1 MVMYICDRKCQH
13 TSQNMTVPS
22 SDVIHNL
29 LLHTPPTY
37 PCRKEDGVMC
47 GQGEVAVLVCL
58 VDVLLSLQVHCL
70 QLLEHLLVYP
80 AETSVLNREKVRWS
94 VLSKGWGMVCK
105 CVCGWVWSVCPH
117 RKSDRV
123 IPRCIQTKATPTCRR
138 LQWSSW
144 RCGVGCRP
152 GTVWPPAS
160 LPSLG
165 GDQIWK
171 RKGRRKELQVTMVTC
186 MLWEKGG
193 WEKVAMVMS
202 YMCDRKL
209 HEQLILHTR
218 QQKRDLAHFIKISR
232 YRSIK
237 VRN

>member
-1 MVMYICDRKCQH
+1 MGGGNKGRGEQGEEGTRGGGNIGREHRGGGNIGEEGTRGGGNIEEEEHRGGGNKGRREQGEEGTRGGGKIGEEGTRGGGNKGRRKELEVTMIMYICDRKCQH

-22 SDVIHNL
+22 SEVIHNL

-117 RKSDRV
+117 R
-123 IPRCIQTKATPTCRR
+123 
-138 LQWSSW
+138 
-144 RCGVGCRP
+144 
-152 GTVWPPAS
+152 
-160 LPSLG
+160 
-165 GDQIWK
+165 
-171 RKGRRKELQVTMVTC
+171 
-186 MLWEKGG
+186 
-193 WEKVAMVMS
+193 
-202 YMCDRKL
+202 
-209 HEQLILHTR
+209 
-218 QQKRDLAHFIKISR
+218 
-232 YRSIK
+232 
-237 VRN
+237 